1 MLALLTSHHHTLYLT
16 CYFHIPHL
24 REPLAAEHRTVSEL
38 VHVLFVLLLQI
49 YGTHYHHIFAMQHHI
64 NNSRNYKDS
73 LTQK

>member
-38 VHVLFVLLLQI
+38 VVLFVLLLQI